1 MKSRL
6 YPASRAAGAATIAG
20 VLLLS
25 VSAGAVAQGQQ
36 AEQPQTLPPSTNPTN
51 RVIYPSEGQD
61 EQQQMSDQLDC
72 YRWAGQ
78 QTSWDPYVAYDEL
91 VEKGYAARQSAEQ
104 AQGGFIRGAAG
115 GALAGVAIGAI
126 AGDAGKGAAIG
137 AIAGGLV
144 GGSRSRR
151 GQAAAQAEMEAA
163 IEAFNNKLQ
172 TWDRN
177 YVACMQG
184 RDYVVN

>member
-1 MKSRL
+1 MKPIRFRIGAVGVIAL
-6 YPASRAAGAATIAG
+6 VATALVGATAAG
-20 VLLLS
+20 
-25 VSAGAVAQGQQ
+25 QEQQ
-36 AEQPQTLPPSTNPTN
+36 QQEPQTLPPSTNPTN

-61 EQQQMSDQLDC
+61 EQQQLTDQLEC
-72 YRWAGQ
+72 YRWASS
-78 QTSWDPYVAYDEL
+78 QTKWDPYRAYDEL
-91 VEKGYAARQSAEQ
+91 VEKGYAAKQSAEQ
-104 AQGGFIRGAAG
+104 AQGGLIRGAAG

-137 AIAGGLV
+137 AIAGGLA

-151 GQAAAQAEMEAA
+151 AQQQAQAEQQAA
-163 IEAFNNKLQ
+163 IDAFKSQLER
-172 TWDRN
+172 WDRN

>member
-1 MKSRL
+1 MKTVRF
-6 YPASRAAGAATIAG
+6 RIGAAGLSALLGLALVGAAA
-20 VLLLS
+20 
-25 VSAGAVAQGQQ
+25 AQQEQQ
-36 AEQPQTLPPSTNPTN
+36 EPQTLPPSTNPTN

-61 EQQQMSDQLDC
+61 EQQQMTDQLEC
-72 YRWAGQ
+72 YRWASQ
-78 QTSWDPYVAYDEL
+78 QTSWDPYVAYGKL
-91 VEKGYAARQSAEQ
+91 VEQGYAAQQTAEQ
-104 AQGGFIRGAAG
+104 AQGGVVRGAAG

-137 AIAGGLV
+137 AVAGGLV

-151 GQAAAQAEMEAA
+151 AQQQAQAEAKAA
-163 IEAFNNKLQ
+163 EDAFNKQLQ

-184 RDYVVN
+184 RNYGVS

>member
-1 MKSRL
+1 VKNLPRQIGVGGL
-6 YPASRAAGAATIAG
+6 GAV
-20 VLLLS
+20 VLLAL
-25 VSAGAVAQGQQ
+25 VGTAAAQQQ
-36 AEQPQTLPPSTNPTN
+36 QQPQTLPPSTNPTN

-61 EQQQMSDQLDC
+61 EQQQLTDQLEC
-72 YRWAGQ
+72 YRWATQ

-91 VEKGYAARQSAEQ
+91 VEKGYAAQQTAQQ
-104 AQGGFIRGAAG
+104 AQGGLVRGAAG
-115 GALAGVAIGAI
+115 GAVAGVAIGAI

-137 AIAGGLV
+137 AIAGGLA

-151 GQAAAQAEMEAA
+151 AQAQAQAEAEAA
-163 IEAFNNKLQ
+163 IEAFKSRLQ
-172 TWDRN
+172 TWNRN

>member
-1 MKSRL
+1 MMTIRF
-6 YPASRAAGAATIAG
+6 RIGAAGLSGLLALALIGATAAR
-20 VLLLS
+20 
-25 VSAGAVAQGQQ
+25 QEQQ
-36 AEQPQTLPPSTNPTN
+36 QQEPQTLPPSTNPTN

-61 EQQQMSDQLDC
+61 EQQQMTDQLEC
-72 YRWAGQ
+72 YRWAGS
-78 QTSWDPYVAYDEL
+78 QTNWDPYKAYDEL
-91 VEKGYAARQSAEQ
+91 VAKGYAAQQTAEQ
-104 AQGGFIRGAAG
+104 AQGGLIRGAAG

-137 AIAGGLV
+137 AVAGGLV

-151 GQAAAQAEMEAA
+151 AQQQAQAEQEAA
-163 IEAFNNKLQ
+163 IDAFNKQ
-172 TWDRN
+172 MERWDRN

>member
-6 YPASRAAGAATIAG
+6 YPASFAAAA

-25 VSAGAVAQGQQ
+25 VSAGAVAQEQQ
-36 AEQPQTLPPSTNPTN
+36 EQQPQTLPPSTNPTN

-78 QTSWDPYVAYDEL
+78 QTSWDPYVAYNEL
-91 VEKGYAARQSAEQ
+91 VEKGYVAEQTAEQ
-104 AQGGFIRGAAG
+104 AQGGMVRGAAR
-115 GALAGVAIGAI
+115 GAVAGVAIGAI

-137 AIAGGLV
+137 AVAGGIV

-151 GQAAAQAEMEAA
+151 AQASAQAEMDAA
-163 IEAFNNKLQ
+163 IEVFNSQLT

-177 YVACMQG
+177 YVACMQA
-184 RDYVVN
+184 RDYTVN